1 MVELPDDVHEILDER
16 TNPTWPTTW
25 FVPRVNGEGAF
36 KDVYSVMA
44 NWGANH
50 GAISYGH
57 IGADLITLA
66 SMLRI
71 PVNMHNVDG
80 DKVFR
85 PSAWASFGEAKEG
98 SDFRACE
105 SYGPLYGKK

>member
-1 MVELPDDVHEILDER
+1 L
-16 TNPTWPTTW
+16 T
-25 FVPRVNGEGAF
+25 GEGAF

-50 GAISYGH
+50 GAFSYGH

-71 PVNMHNVDG
+71 PVCMHNVSED
-80 DKVFR
+80 DIFR
-85 PSAWASFGEAKEG
+85 PSTWASFGMDKEG
-98 SDFRACE
+98 SDYRACNNL
-105 SYGPLYGKK
+105 GPVYK